1 MFENKHTTKTQ
12 LCTPDT
18 RRPRHNRVP
27 WHNKNIMFKI
37 VKLKIEYK
45 KIYIWNVMFKFV
57 KLKIEYIKTYFKCNF

>member
-27 WHNKNIMFKI
+27 WHNKNIIFKI

-45 KIYIWNVMFKFV
+45 KNIY
-57 KLKIEYIKTYFKCNF
+57 LKCNV